1 MIKSA
6 SLISAALLVFG
17 LAAGSC
23 MAQSAPTGASAAAP
37 TTDAPKAH
45 KHKTAHSKKAKKK
58 KTTPAAN

>member
-1 MIKSA
+1 
-6 SLISAALLVFG
+6 
-17 LAAGSC
+17 